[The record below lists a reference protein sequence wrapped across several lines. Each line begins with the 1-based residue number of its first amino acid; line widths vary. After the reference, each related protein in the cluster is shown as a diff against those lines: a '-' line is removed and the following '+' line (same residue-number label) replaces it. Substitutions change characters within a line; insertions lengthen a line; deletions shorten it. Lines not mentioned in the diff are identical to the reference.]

1 MHSFYCPPHIIAGAR
16 SSLFAESSF
25 LPGWGWVAGANGTG
39 AHSNPGFKQQTK
51 KKLNLG
57 EPPEKKSISDLP

>member
-1 MHSFYCPPHIIAGAR
+1 LPTL
-16 SSLFAESSF
+16 LF
-25 LPGWGWVAGANGTG
+25 LGGVLGWAAGANGTG